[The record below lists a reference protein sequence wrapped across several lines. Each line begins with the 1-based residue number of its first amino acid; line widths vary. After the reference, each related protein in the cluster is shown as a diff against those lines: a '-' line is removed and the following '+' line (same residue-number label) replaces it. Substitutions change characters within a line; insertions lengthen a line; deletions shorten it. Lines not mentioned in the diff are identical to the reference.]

1 MTSETNVTTTESLR
15 PTPSALDADV
25 QEEIADYLGGGADAK
40 TVARDVIRNLPP
52 TPHTRIDS
60 IVFYRENGERAEISC
75 GTDPATKQRLLNY
88 YLGKRLS
95 VLEVLED
102 GSSRTVSKRVF
113 FIKRP
118 PGTEPKNPRWRCF
131 VKTGTG
137 GPCNKG
143 LYEASEFLSHLRG
156 FHGMESTNLFPKVIE
171 SLQVEAQK
179 EVQPGVLRELGL
191 DPDAFEVP
199 TYHCAE
205 KYHDCPRFFDSSQGL
220 AVHRRR
226 DHAEDA
232 PAAARFANPKT
243 EEADGESTS

>member
-1 MTSETNVTTTESLR
+1 MTSDQGVTTTESLR
-15 PTPSALDADV
+15 PAPATLDADV
-25 QEEIADYLGGGADAK
+25 QEEIADYFGGDADAHQ
-40 TVARDVIRNLPP
+40 VAKETIRYLPP
-52 TPHTRIDS
+52 TAHTRIDS

-95 VLEVLED
+95 VLEVLPD
-102 GSSRTVSKRVF
+102 GTSQAVSKRVF

-137 GPCNKG
+137 GPCNMG
-143 LYEASEFLSHLRG
+143 LHEASEFLSHLRG
-156 FHGMESTNLFPKVIE
+156 FHGMESTNLFPRVIE

-179 EVQPGVLRELGL
+179 EVQPAVLRELGL
-191 DPDAFEVP
+191 DPEAFE
-199 TYHCAE
+199 TQIYHCSE
-205 KYHDCPRFFDSSQGL
+205 KYRDCPRFFDSSQGL

-226 DHAEDA
+226 DHSEDA
-232 PAAARFANPKT
+232 PAAARFGNRKD
-243 EEADGESTS
+243 EGDGEPAS